1 MRNVESPKDFLDAP
15 HRFIFNHSLISSVVS
30 SLSPSTSIIFIG
42 SHNLT
47 DPQASSVNLPLP
59 QSLSSVEPIYGTQ
72 YEVSCFKIDQDVMH
86 SLSLYLYLLPSIIV
100 S

>member
-47 DPQASSVNLPLP
+47 DPQASFVNLPLP

-72 YEVSCFKIDQDVMH
+72 YEVRCFKIDQDVM
-86 SLSLYLYLLPSIIV
+86 LSLCLYLLPSIIV